1 MIVPMKHL
9 TLLCVAADQAAA
21 MERLRALGTVHIA
34 LKPTDSEA
42 FRAESARYRALQQ
55 ASALLAEIHG
65 ESPPLPAAKGEPPA
79 IDPARFETPLPDLG
93 SLGFDDQL
101 QAVLKLGEELRFC
114 REARAYLANE
124 RQRYEP
130 FGSFDPALAAKL
142 KAEGLPV
149 TLFTFPL
156 TEAPKPA
163 EEGNAGILHILTADA
178 KRAYGVAVG
187 AIPLPSAATVIPL
200 PERPLTES
208 ARLIEAAERRE
219 QAIIAALEGQTA
231 FKTALAQATE
241 RQQDRVAFA
250 QALDTMEA
258 QGAVAWITGWIPEP
272 QTQALREAARAAAWG
287 ILLRD
292 PEGDEQPPTLMR
304 PPKLFRPVLT
314 LFEALGI
321 SPAYSEADVS
331 IPFYLFFSI
340 FFAMLVGDGGYGAII
355 LALVIWARMKMRKA
369 PASPFILLSVFAI
382 ATIIWGFL
390 SNTWFGVSPK
400 CLDNPVARWLADPSY
415 KNMMLLCFT
424 LGVTHLVIAR
434 LWNAVMLFPDS
445 KFLAQVG
452 WAGIV
457 AFMYCM
463 TCGVVGIFP
472 CPTFMYWV
480 MGVSLVL
487 VFGFS
492 LKRSEL
498 REHGVELGMM
508 PLTIAGTL
516 GDIIS
521 YVRLFAVGL
530 ASVKVAQNFNDM
542 AINLGLPVWAKIIP
556 LVLIL
561 LIGHGLN
568 FAMAALSILVH
579 AVRLNTLEFSNH
591 KGISWSGYAYRPFR
605 KRAKAD

>member
-9 TLLCVAADQAAA
+9 TLLCVAADQSAA
-21 MERLRALGTVHIA
+21 MERLRALGTVHLA
-34 LKPTDSEA
+34 LRPSDSEA
-42 FRAESARYRALQQ
+42 FRTEAARYDALHRAEE
-55 ASALLAEIHG
+55 LLASLKEEKP
-65 ESPPLPAAKGEPPA
+65 ESRQAEAEA
-79 IDPARFETPLPDLG
+79 IDPARFEKPLPELENRP
-93 SLGFDDQL
+93 FDEQL
-101 QAVLKLGEELRFC
+101 QAVLALGDELQACRTAQALLRAEE
-114 REARAYLANE
+114 N
-124 RQRYEP
+124 RYAP
-130 FGSFDPALAAKL
+130 FGSFDPALAGTLA
-142 KAEGLPV
+142 AQGLPV
-149 TLFTFPL
+149 TLFALPL
-156 TEAPKPA
+156 TTPPAP
-163 EEGNAGILHILTADA
+163 AGQDGTSMIQILTADA
-178 KRAYGVAVG
+178 HQAYGVAVG
-187 AIPLPSAATVIPL
+187 PVELPESAKRFPL
-200 PERPLTES
+200 PERSLDASAKLLETVERRGQAITARLES
-208 ARLIEAAERRE
+208 A
-219 QAIIAALEGQTA
+219 TA
-231 FKTALAQATE
+231 FKADLDQALA

-250 QALDTMEA
+250 QAVDTMEK
-258 QGAVAWITGWIPEP
+258 QGAIAWITGWIPAP
-272 QTQALREAARAAAWG
+272 QVNALQEAARAASWG

-321 SPAYSEADVS
+321 SPAYAEADVS

-355 LALVIWARMKMRKA
+355 LALVVWARMKMRKA
-369 PASPFILLSVFAI
+369 PASPFILLGVFAV

-434 LWNAVMLFPDS
+434 LWNAVNLFPDS
-445 KFLAQVG
+445 KWLAQLG

-463 TCGVVGIFP
+463 TCSVVGIFP
-472 CPTFMYWV
+472 CPTFMYGV
-480 MGVSLVL
+480 MAVSLIL

-498 REHGVELGMM
+498 KEHGIELGMM

-530 ASVKVAQNFNDM
+530 ASVKVAQNFNEM
-542 AINLGLPVWAKIIP
+542 ALGLGLPVWAKIIP

-605 KRAKAD
+605 KQAKAD